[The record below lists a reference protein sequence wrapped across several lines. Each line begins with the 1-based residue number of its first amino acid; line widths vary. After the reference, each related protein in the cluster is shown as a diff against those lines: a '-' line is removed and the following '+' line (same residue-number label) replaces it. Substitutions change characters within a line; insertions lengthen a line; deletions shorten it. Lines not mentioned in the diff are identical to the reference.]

1 MAAIAAENE
10 VLGETTVKHK
20 TKEEEEEEEERKE
33 EATNGSSRRV
43 NVLANDLCATGKA
56 ALFAAAAA
64 RAGRTQGAQRRRTGF
79 SFAHLF
85 CFIFFRSAPKIVC
98 LSLPPTT
105 LASFNSPT
113 FLFFSPTQFPA
124 FTLRACSW
132 RKSTYVRLS
141 ATTAGG
147 EVHQL

>member
-20 TKEEEEEEEERKE
+20 TKEEEEEGEERKE

-113 FLFFSPTQFPA
+113 FLFLFFPTQFPA
-124 FTLRACSW
+124 LP
-132 RKSTYVRLS
+132 
-141 ATTAGG
+141 
-147 EVHQL
+147 